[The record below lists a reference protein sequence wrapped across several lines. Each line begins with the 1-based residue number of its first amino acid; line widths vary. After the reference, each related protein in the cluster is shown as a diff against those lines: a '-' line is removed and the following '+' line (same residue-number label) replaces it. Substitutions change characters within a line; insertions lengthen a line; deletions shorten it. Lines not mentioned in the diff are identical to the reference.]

1 MAGMPEPEDTAVPLE
16 RIAWIVTVVVCLV
29 TALITLLSGYVG
41 YAAVVFAIA
50 CSAAINLR

>member
-1 MAGMPEPEDTAVPLE
+1 MAVMSEPEDTRVPLE

-29 TALITLLSGYVG
+29 TALVTLLSGYVG

>member
-1 MAGMPEPEDTAVPLE
+1 MPGMPEPEDTGVPLE
-16 RIAWIVTVVVCLV
+16 RIAWIVTVAICLV

-50 CSAAINLR
+50 GSAAINLR

>member
-1 MAGMPEPEDTAVPLE
+1 MAVMSEPEDTGVPLE
-16 RIAWIVTVVVCLV
+16 RIAWMVTVVVCLV
-29 TALITLLSGYVG
+29 TALVTLLSGYVG

>member
-1 MAGMPEPEDTAVPLE
+1 MAGMPEPEDTTVPLE

>member
-1 MAGMPEPEDTAVPLE
+1 M
-16 RIAWIVTVVVCLV
+16 VTVVVCLV
-29 TALITLLSGYVG
+29 TALVTLLSGYVG